1 MDSQDNQALGALLD
15 RLDAMN
21 EHLKAPTSSAT
32 IRVDSG
38 SVATWVAV
46 TAGVCSILVSSL
58 FAIWLMF
65 EVADLKD
72 TDKLHRAYIDQ
83 LQKQVA
89 K

>member
-1 MDSQDNQALGALLD
+1 MDSQDSAVFGALLQ
-15 RLDAMN
+15 RLDDMN

-38 SVATWVAV
+38 SVAVWVAV
-46 TAGVCSILVSSL
+46 TAGICSTVISCL
-58 FAIWLMF
+58 FAVWLMF